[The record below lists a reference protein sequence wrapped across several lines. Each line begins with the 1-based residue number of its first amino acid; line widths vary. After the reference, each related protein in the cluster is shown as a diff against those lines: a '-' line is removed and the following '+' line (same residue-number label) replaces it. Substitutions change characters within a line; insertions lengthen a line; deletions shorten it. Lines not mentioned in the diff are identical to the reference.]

1 VLTAATLDG
10 CNFLVQGVNPSRNML
25 TAGVGVT
32 VRARDD
38 ALLYANCDS
47 LMRTDHTAVQTV
59 SAGLRIRF

>member
-1 VLTAATLDG
+1 
-10 CNFLVQGVNPSRNML
+10 M
-25 TAGVGVT
+25 T

-38 ALLYANCDS
+38 VLLYANCDS